1 MDNCL
6 GCKDQ
11 INSTLIGIQ
20 NLSGNNRRLSI
31 RPLNTTLGICSD
43 PLKGSYEL
51 REEELVVHFSSSSCP
66 SKGAEIFNYT
76 RLSYDNGV
84 YYLHYRIDDGPLQVI
99 TKEYEDPQSTGYFLR
114 SFYEKIYDENGW
126 QLIDIE
132 GGGLGSSVTG
142 EYHPCPFQSYEFKFE
157 IKAASLVTLSEQR
170 IEKPIKLEI
179 VSVPDY
185 PGIDVVNLTL
195 GKSTTLLSCAY
206 IEWPGY

>member
-66 SKGAEIFNYT
+66 SKGA
-76 RLSYDNGV
+76 
-84 YYLHYRIDDGPLQVI
+84 
-99 TKEYEDPQSTGYFLR
+99 
-114 SFYEKIYDENGW
+114 
-126 QLIDIE
+126 
-132 GGGLGSSVTG
+132 
-142 EYHPCPFQSYEFKFE
+142 
-157 IKAASLVTLSEQR
+157 
-170 IEKPIKLEI
+170 
-179 VSVPDY
+179 
-185 PGIDVVNLTL
+185 
-195 GKSTTLLSCAY
+195 
-206 IEWPGY
+206 